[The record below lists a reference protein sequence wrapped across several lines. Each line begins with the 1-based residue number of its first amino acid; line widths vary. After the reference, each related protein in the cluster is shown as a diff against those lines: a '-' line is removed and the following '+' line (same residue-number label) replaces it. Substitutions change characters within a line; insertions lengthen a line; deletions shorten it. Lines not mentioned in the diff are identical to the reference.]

1 MIEYFLK
8 FDKIP
13 TMAKKATILPFQIL
27 IKENSISFEGQILHV
42 SKKSETSTAEDSAW
56 KNIKRTIDFYTPKK
70 INKTSR
76 LLKVELG
83 VLKYEIPIDKFGY
96 FNFEGSID
104 SKLIE
109 NTKSVR
115 FYLGQDQIFFSDSI
129 NLKPLIAQNGES
141 KLGVISDIDDTII
154 VSHSTSALKKSTT
167 LTLKNIY
174 SRKAIL
180 ETKEIL
186 EYYKTKDC
194 DFFYVSN
201 SETNLYIHIK
211 TFLQLNDFPDGPVFT
226 KKLKTYRNLFIPR
239 KTKGFFAQ
247 NRHKINRIESI
258 FENYRNEKYILIGD
272 SSQNDPEIY
281 FYISQKFPDK
291 VEKIYIRDITKRS
304 RRKDLIEMKDNL
316 AKRNIEMYFY

>member
-1 MIEYFLK
+1 MS
-8 FDKIP
+8 
-13 TMAKKATILPFQIL
+13 KKATILPFQIL
-27 IKENSISFEGQILHV
+27 IKENSIFFEGQILHV
-42 SKKSETSTAEDSAW
+42 SKNSENSTAEDSAW
-56 KNIKRTIDFYTPKK
+56 KNLKRTFEFYTPKTFGK
-70 INKTSR
+70 SR
-76 LLKVELG
+76 RYLKVEVG
-83 VLKYEIPIDKFGY
+83 ILKYEIPIDKHGY
-96 FNFEGSID
+96 FNYVGDFD

-109 NTKSVR
+109 NSRNLR
-115 FYLGQDQIFFSDSI
+115 FYLGEDQIFFSDSI
-129 NLKPLIAQNGES
+129 NLKPLIAQNGKD

-154 VSHSTSALKKSTT
+154 VSHSTSAIKKSTT
-167 LTLKNIY
+167 LTLKNVY

-186 EYYKTKDC
+186 EYYNNKNC

-211 TFLQLNDFPDGPVFT
+211 KFLHLNNFPDGPVFT
-226 KKLKTYRNLFIPR
+226 KKLMTYRNLFKSN
-239 KTKGFFAQ
+239 KTKGFFAK

-258 FENYRNEKYILIGD
+258 FENYGNKKYILIGD

-281 FYISQKFPDK
+281 YYISQKFPDK

-304 RRKDLIEMKDNL
+304 RRKELTEMKDNL